1 MLVPW
6 GDRPDRLVALRGIP
20 ALSLARLIKR
30 YPDAVVPDHDAL
42 NAALVGFLPDWA
54 LPAKG
59 RKLNAPLKLLCET
72 AGLTNRFELSPAARY
87 ALDPVN
93 GSTSAATEE
102 QLALIDGDPVGTLAR
117 DVDATVIAEDSPSD
131 ALPMQTGTANAR
143 SQYLARSE
151 EHTSELQSLMLI
163 SF

>member
-6 GDRPDRLVALRGIP
+6 GDRPDQVVALRGIP

-72 AGLTNRFELSPAARY
+72 AGLTNRFELSPAARR
-87 ALDPVN
+87 
-93 GSTSAATEE
+93 SA
-102 QLALIDGDPVGTLAR
+102 
-117 DVDATVIAEDSPSD
+117 
-131 ALPMQTGTANAR
+131 
-143 SQYLARSE
+143 
-151 EHTSELQSLMLI
+151 EHTPERQSIMRLSYDVVCLT
-163 SF
+163 

>member
-6 GDRPDRLVALRGIP
+6 GDRPDQVVALRGIP

-54 LPAKG
+54 FPAKG

-72 AGLTNRFELSPAARY
+72 AGLTNRFKLSPAARY

-102 QLALIDGDPVGTLAR
+102 QLALIDGDPVGDRKSTR
-117 DVDATVIAEDSPSD
+117 MNYS
-131 ALPMQTGTANAR
+131 
-143 SQYLARSE
+143 
-151 EHTSELQSLMLI
+151 H
-163 SF
+163 